1 LRPVTGLHVL
11 ALRIRTL
18 KIPALKVLALV
29 RPTRDA
35 RSRVRWRW
43 TARLG
48 AWSRTRLRAVV
59 ALVVGPLIGPIQTTG
74 RRVRAIGIGRAAVA
88 IGGLLQRRWPVVA
101 RSLLRTWTAVPIR
114 GGPIRLPI
122 LALGLT
128 FLTVRPRVR
137 GALLTTVRLLFLTV
151 LPLLQTVRSCV
162 PRPLL
167 LTVLL
172 ALLTVL
178 PLLLAFRT
186 SILPLLGRRT
196 RGCRFRPALSR
207 TLPLRGFCL
216 TRGLGLGSLPRRR
229 GCPLRTRLR
238 PLASRRRAGAF
249 LRRAFRAGAT
259 ARRLSAPGPM
269 VFRTALRQQDSA
281 RRRVGR
287 LEGGQNRQY
296 GAGQKEQSQ
305 EPHRGLVSGQ
315 AEPNTERCDWFPADA
330 R

>member
-1 LRPVTGLHVL
+1 MRSVAGLYVL
-11 ALRIRTL
+11 ALRIRRLKIRTL
-18 KIPALKVLALV
+18 KILALV
-29 RPTRDA
+29 RPTGDA
-35 RSRVRWRW
+35 RSHVGWRW

-59 ALVVGPLIGPIQTTG
+59 ALVVGPLIRPILST
-74 RRVRAIGIGRAAVA
+74 RRRIRTIRIGRAAVA
-88 IGGLLQRRWPVVA
+88 IGGLLRRRWPIVA
-101 RSLLRTWTAVPIR
+101 RSLLRTGTAVPIR
-114 GGPIRLPI
+114 GVPIGLPI

-128 FLTVRPRVR
+128 LLTVRPCVR
-137 GALLTTVRLLFLTV
+137 GPLLTTVRLLLTV
-151 LPLLQTVRSCV
+151 RLCVR
-162 PRPLL
+162 RPLL

-186 SILPLLGRRT
+186 SILPLLRRRT
-196 RGCRFRPALSR
+196 RGCRFRSALSR

-229 GCPLRTRLR
+229 GCPLRTQLR
-238 PLASRRRAGAF
+238 PLSSRGRAGAF
-249 LRRAFRAGAT
+249 LRRAFRAGAAT
-259 ARRLSAPGPM
+259 RGFAAPGAT
-269 VFRTALRQQDSA
+269 VFRTALRQQHSA

-287 LEGGQNRQY
+287 LEGGQSRQY
-296 GAGQKEQSQ
+296 GAGEKEQSQ

-315 AEPNTERCDWFPADA
+315 AEPNTERCDWFPVDA